1 MLRYFG
7 PVCDRAVER
16 IIPGCHLSLQNK
28 SIFSDSD
35 VVHSFFLFFI
45 GIRTLHCNQC
55 LLQNDRHHGS
65 ICLLLSSCIC

>member
-7 PVCDRAVER
+7 PVCDRAVEG
-16 IIPGCHLSLQNK
+16 IIAGWHLSLQNMSK
-28 SIFSDSD
+28 FSNSD

-55 LLQNDRHHGS
+55 LLQNDCHHGS